1 MELSL
6 ELLWNKR
13 LKKIATSGIYPQ
25 KDNCYVVDVYD
36 RETNGY
42 EYTMNYC
49 PKPLF
54 EMWEAMRVL
63 ISKYKVSKTDML
75 PLIRGFNDWGDCKY
89 DDAHF
94 DASMDNSEGDL

>member
-6 ELLWNKR
+6 DLIYKYKLNKV
-13 LKKIATSGIYPQ
+13 KTSGTWPQ
-25 KDNCYVVDVYD
+25 TDNCYVVDVYN

-54 EMWEAMRVL
+54 EMWKAMQVL
-63 ISKYKVSKTDML
+63 KTTYNIKKTDML
-75 PLIRGFNDWGDCKY
+75 PLIRSFNDWGECNY
-89 DDAHF
+89 DEAKFH
-94 DASMDNSEGDL
+94 ASMDDAGEDL

>member
-13 LKKIATSGIYPQ
+13 LKKVGTSGTYPST
-25 KDNCYVVDVYD
+25 DNCYVVDVYD
-36 RETNGY
+36 RETNEL

-49 PKPLF
+49 PKPVF

-63 ISKYKVSKTDML
+63 ISNKYGVSKTDML
-75 PLIRGFNDWGDCKY
+75 PLLRSINDLSEWKY
-89 DDAHF
+89 NEGVD
-94 DASMDNSEGDL
+94 SEIMNNSL

>member
-6 ELLWNKR
+6 DLIYKYT
-13 LKKIATSGIYPQ
+13 LKKVGTSSSYPQ

-36 RETNGY
+36 REAGEY
-42 EYTMNYC
+42 LYTMNYC

-54 EMWEAMRVL
+54 EMWEVMRVL
-63 ISKYKVSKTDML
+63 ISKYGVTKTDML
-75 PLIRGFNDWGDCKY
+75 PLIRSFNDWGECKY

-94 DASMDNSEGDL
+94 DASMNNAGEDL